1 MANTVIQFKRSTVTS
16 APSAGSLA
24 AAEPAYSYLSDK
36 LFVGSSDGSQV
47 IEIGGRYYVNVAVQA
62 YDAANTANDR
72 AVAAFNY
79 ANTLA
84 LSGGLTAFSNI
95 SVGGVFLVADSN
107 ADVLTIQ
114 SGNGISITADA
125 GQDSYNVT
133 LSATGVSATTYGASD
148 TIVPTFTVDA
158 FGRITSAA
166 NVTITS
172 ASAAAAGANAF
183 AAATIAGANTAV
195 GGGANAFTSATIAG
209 ANTAVGAGANAFA
222 AATIAG
228 ANTTVGLG
236 ANNYSNATFVR
247 LVAGN
252 QTITGNLAISGA
264 LIVSGNTYK
273 VEANTLITQDP
284 LIFLAA
290 NNDTAD
296 IVDIGFVGQYK
307 NGSSINVYTGLF
319 RDATTKEYSLF
330 DRYSSAPNFN
340 DIDPNGNNFTLAVLN
355 TDIRTSNL
363 NLGGINAI
371 PWITAAYD
379 KANAANLLAFNTG
392 IGANAFA
399 AATIAGAN
407 TAVGIG
413 ANAFTS
419 ATIAGAN
426 TAVGTGANNYLLAV
440 IAGANTAVGAGANA
454 YAAVVGA
461 AANTNAAN
469 GTYITTGVVGV
480 SVGGTG
486 RTTFANN
493 GVLFGNT
500 TSGIRVT
507 AAGTEGNVL
516 QVNNQGTPF
525 FGMLDGGSF

>member
-1 MANTVIQFKRSTVTS
+1 MANTVIQIKRSTGTS

-36 LFVGSSDGSQV
+36 LFLGTSDGSQV

-114 SGNGISITADA
+114 SGNGISITADSA
-125 GQDSYNVT
+125 QDSYNVT

-195 GGGANAFTSATIAG
+195 GGGANAFTSATVAGANTAVGTGANAFTSATISG
-209 ANTAVGAGANAFA
+209 ANTAVGAGANNY
-222 AATIAG
+222 
-228 ANTTVGLG
+228 AN
-236 ANNYSNATFVR
+236 STFVK
-247 LVAGN
+247 LTAAN
-252 QTITGNLAISGA
+252 QTITGNLSITGSLTVA
-264 LIVSGNTYK
+264 GNSYTIDT
-273 VEANTLITQDP
+273 ETLRINDP
-284 LIFLAA
+284 LIYLAG
-290 NNDTAD
+290 NNYLNDV
-296 IVDIGFVGQYK
+296 VDIGFIANY
-307 NGSSINVYTGLF
+307 NSGSANLHTGLF
-319 RDATTKEYSLF
+319 REHTNKEYYLF
-330 DRYSSAPNFN
+330 EGYNQEPFN
-340 DIDPNGNNFTLAVLN
+340 NHIDPGANGFTIAVLN
-355 TDIRTSNL
+355 ATLKTSNL
-363 NLGGINAI
+363 ILGSINAI

-392 IGANAFA
+392 IGANVFT

-407 TAVGIG
+407 TAVGAG
-413 ANAFTS
+413 ANAFAS

-469 GTYITTGVVGV
+469 ASYINTGILGVGF
-480 SVGGTG
+480 GGTG

-516 QVNNQGTPF
+516 QVNTQGTPF